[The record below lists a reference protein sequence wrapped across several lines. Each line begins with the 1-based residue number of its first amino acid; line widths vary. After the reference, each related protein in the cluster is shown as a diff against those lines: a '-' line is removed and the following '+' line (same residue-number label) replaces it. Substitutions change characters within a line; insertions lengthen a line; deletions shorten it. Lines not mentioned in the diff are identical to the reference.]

1 MKIDKKKILF
11 SAALFALMLVKV
23 SAFHVYAHDDA
34 SKASIENCNTCDLAI
49 ENQQAQF
56 AEIDLFDDVIITNF
70 DFTTKE
76 DHFIAVVLIAENE
89 PSYYFQN
96 RPPPAL

>member
-1 MKIDKKKILF
+1 MKTDKKKILF
-11 SAALFALMLVKV
+11 SFLLLTLMIVKV
-23 SAFHVYAHDDA
+23 SAFHTYFHSDD
-34 SKASIENCNTCDLAI
+34 SNTSIENCNTCDIAI

-56 AEIDLFDDVIITNF
+56 AEIELFDHTVITNF

-76 DHFIAVVLIAENE
+76 DHFIAVLLIADNE